1 MINYEIRRKMGMP
14 LQDNEK
20 YLLSILESFQM
31 ELNSPINKEI
41 QRQKLNEF
49 KEIIKTYESSARKPY
64 AKAGAN
70 FGTELMDVNS
80 MNEVQKSLREQHKA
94 FKSLIEIIN
103 QDLTDLNKIKK
114 DLYKEK

>member
-1 MINYEIRRKMGMP
+1 VDIIN
-14 LQDNEK
+14 K
-20 YLLSILESFQM
+20 YKPTAFWSWNDKLEY
-31 ELNSPINKEI
+31 KEI